1 MDAEQE
7 TRRNPYGMDEDCRN
21 CPGLCDVRDRVVHGY
36 GDVSADFVF
45 VGASPSAASEAAGV
59 PFVGDDAGET
69 FQFVLGSVGLNYSL
83 PSSTE
88 PELENAYVTYLARC
102 RHPEREATG
111 GEVRTCE
118 PYLNAD
124 VRMINPEVLVPVGQR
139 ALTELGEEYTT
150 APAAE
155 LDVAELH
162 ASTVRGR
169 GFELAPMIHPG
180 EQTEAETDEWVDFF
194 LDLKD
199 TDYRQTKGRRGR

>member
-21 CPGLCDVRDRVVHGY
+21 CPGLCDVRERVVHGY
-36 GDVSADFVF
+36 GDVGADFVF
-45 VGASPSAASEAAGV
+45 VGASPSAESEAAGV
-59 PFVGDDAGET
+59 PFVGDEAGET
-69 FQFVLGSVGLNYSL
+69 LQFILGSVGLNYSL

-102 RHPEREATG
+102 RHPDREPTDD
-111 GEVRTCE
+111 EVRTCE

-150 APAAE
+150 EPAAG
-155 LDVAELH
+155 LDVEDLH

-169 GFELAPMIHPG
+169 GFELAPMIHPR
-180 EQTEAETDEWVDFF
+180 EQTEAQTDEWIEFF
-194 LDLKD
+194 LDLQD